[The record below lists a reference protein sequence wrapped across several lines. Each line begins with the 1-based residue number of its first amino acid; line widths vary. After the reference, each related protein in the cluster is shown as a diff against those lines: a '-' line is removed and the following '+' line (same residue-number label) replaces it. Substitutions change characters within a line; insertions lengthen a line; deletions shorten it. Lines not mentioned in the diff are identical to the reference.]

1 MFKDYAGEKMKK
13 MTYNGKV
20 LNAYRINE
28 NGEIFYGKF
37 NRKQTYF
44 IHKGQFFINLR
55 IEQENVVASLL
66 DLILSNY
73 QEKPQFG
80 EYVAH
85 LATHEFDSEHPFK
98 VKNIVWKKQA
108 VSMKSKIES
117 ISTDSLKGMKCVFID
132 GIAIGLMASK
142 TGKIYNLQ
150 GQEKT
155 PKIDRLG
162 YPFIEIAMPF
172 GLGKSK
178 RKLVEIISE
187 AYLLPYKDSICNYHF
202 SYVDKNKMNCST
214 NNIMMW
220 KEGTTGIAIKKTVRV
235 FKEGKFFGIFDSVT
249 TCAKILDIPR
259 RVVSDMLKGES
270 LNGFKVQEIKLF

>member
-1 MFKDYAGEKMKK
+1 MKK
-13 MTYNGKV
+13 MTYDGKM

-37 NRKQTYF
+37 NRKQNYF
-44 IHKGQFFINLR
+44 IHKGLFFINLC
-55 IEQENVVASLL
+55 IDKETVVVPLL

-73 QEKPQFG
+73 KDKPQFG
-80 EYVAH
+80 EYIAH
-85 LATHEFDSEHPFK
+85 LAVHDFESEHPFK

-117 ISTDSLKGMKCVFID
+117 ISTDSLKGMKCVFVD
-132 GIAIGLMASK
+132 GVAVGLMASK

-150 GQEKT
+150 GQERT
-155 PKIDRLG
+155 AKIDRFG
-162 YPFIEIAMPF
+162 YPFIEVVMPF

-202 SYVDKNKMNCST
+202 SYVDKNKKNCST
-214 NNIMMW
+214 NNIIMW
-220 KEGTTGIAIKKTVRV
+220 KEGSSGIAIKKTVRV

-249 TCAKILDIPR
+249 TCSKILDIPR
-259 RVVSDMLKGES
+259 RVVSDMLKGGS
-270 LNGFKVQEIKLF
+270 LKGFKVQEIKLF